1 MAGPEAHGL
10 ANAVSPPQARSVA
23 GAISLRGVGKVYDPD
38 GLATVAVDDWTLEI
52 ANGEFVVVVGPS
64 GCGKTTLLNGI
75 AGFDPITRGE
85 IVLDGETIASPSR
98 SKRPG
103 SDRIVVF
110 QNGSL
115 FPWKTVVDN
124 VAYGPVVQRRM
135 SRGQALQEARTLLER
150 VGLGDVADAYPRK
163 LSSGVQRRVEMMRAL
178 INDPKVLLLDEP
190 FRALDAIA
198 RSVMHEELLK
208 LYDAT
213 KKTVFFITHDL
224 DEAIFLADRVV
235 VSTSRPAR
243 VKRVLP
249 IDLPRPRTHLIIASP
264 EFLALKRQI
273 ADAVHEEAEKAFRL
287 GEPELA

>member
-1 MAGPEAHGL
+1 MASAL
-10 ANAVSPPQARSVA
+10 IQPPGATAA
-23 GAISLRGVGKVYDPD
+23 GAISLRGVRKVYDSHGP
-38 GLATVAVDDWTLEI
+38 AIVAVDDWTLEI
-52 ANGEFVVVVGPS
+52 ASGEFVVVVGPS

-75 AGFDPITRGE
+75 AGFDPITGGE
-85 IVLDGETIASPSR
+85 IVLDGKTIASASR
-98 SKRPG
+98 SARPG
-103 SDRIVVF
+103 ADRIVVF

-124 VAYGPVVQRRM
+124 VAYGPIVQRRM
-135 SRGQALQEARTLLER
+135 SRGQALREARSALAR
-150 VGLGDVADAYPRK
+150 VGLGDVAEAYPRT
-163 LSSGVQRRVEMMRAL
+163 LSSGVQRRVEMVRAL

-198 RSVMHEELLK
+198 RSVMHEELLR

-213 KKTVFFITHDL
+213 RKTVFFITHDL

-243 VKRVLP
+243 VKHVLRV
-249 IDLPRPRTHLIIASP
+249 DLPRPRTYLMMASR
-264 EFLALKRQI
+264 EFLALKREV
-273 ADAVHEEAEKAFRL
+273 ADAVHEEAENAFRL

>member
-1 MAGPEAHGL
+1 L
-10 ANAVSPPQARSVA
+10 ANTLIPLRGTNAA
-23 GAISLRGVGKVYDPD
+23 GAISLRGVGKVYDPG

-52 ANGEFVVVVGPS
+52 GGGEFVAVVGPS

-75 AGFDPITRGE
+75 AGFEPITRGE
-85 IVLDGETIASPSR
+85 IALDGETIASPAR

-103 SDRIVVF
+103 SDRVVVF

-115 FPWKTVVDN
+115 FPWKTVVEN

-135 SRGQALQEARTLLER
+135 PPVRALAEARSWLER
-150 VGLGDVADAYPRK
+150 VGLSDVANAYPRK
-163 LSSGVQRRVEMMRAL
+163 LSSGVQRRVEMLRAL

-208 LYDAT
+208 LYDST
-213 KKTVFFITHDL
+213 QKTIFFITHDL

-249 IDLPRPRTHLIIASP
+249 IDLPRPRTYLMTASS
-264 EFLALKRQI
+264 EFLALKRRI

-287 GEPELA
+287 GESEPA